1 MWQLVS
7 RLKRNA
13 RSDGLKIPEP
23 PQPDLV
29 WVEDAR
35 AGGIEMDDLL
45 VLDPAIRDWVVGA
58 PGPPV
63 ARPDGELSLL
73 SMTRRCSRW
82 CSS

>member
-1 MWQLVS
+1 
-7 RLKRNA
+7 
-13 RSDGLKIPEP
+13 
-23 PQPDLV
+23 
-29 WVEDAR
+29 
-35 AGGIEMDDLL
+35 MDDLL

>member
-13 RSDGLKIPEP
+13 QTDGLKIPEP

-58 PGPPV
+58 PRSPG
-63 ARPDGELSLL
+63 GQ
-73 SMTRRCSRW
+73 TRR
-82 CSS
+82 

>member
-1 MWQLVS
+1 MQI
-7 RLKRNA
+7 
-13 RSDGLKIPEP
+13 DGLKIPEP

-58 PGPPV
+58 PRSPG
-63 ARPDGELSLL
+63 GQ
-73 SMTRRCSRW
+73 TRR
-82 CSS
+82 

>member
-1 MWQLVS
+1 MQI
-7 RLKRNA
+7 
-13 RSDGLKIPEP
+13 DGLKIPEP

-58 PGPPV
+58 PV
-63 ARPDGELSLL
+63 SCHPDPMLSLSL
-73 SMTRRCSRW
+73 SYRTTRRCSRW